1 MADGTEA
8 TAAVSDDPA
17 KSEEHEG
24 ESGAD
29 VRGEGGL
36 TDAQTELL
44 EKCLHS
50 LKHAKNDSHTLA
62 ALLLV
67 RLVNQSASAKTD
79 ISVSTAYSTFTPVTL
94 SNNGCILYLS
104 RRQTE
109 DVFHC

>member
-8 TAAVSDDPA
+8 TAAVSDDLP
-17 KSEEHEG
+17 KSEGHEG

-29 VRGEGGL
+29 VHGEGGL

-67 RLVNQSASAKTD
+67 RLVNQ
-79 ISVSTAYSTFTPVTL
+79 
-94 SNNGCILYLS
+94 GCKVHLQKQIY
-104 RRQTE
+104 RRLQPSLRLLQ
-109 DVFHC
+109 

>member
-8 TAAVSDDPA
+8 TAVVSDDPP
-17 KSEEHEG
+17 KPEEQG
-24 ESGAD
+24 DSDGGLD
-29 VRGEGGL
+29 GDPEGGL

-67 RLVNQSASAKTD
+67 RLVTNTHSGYILKDFSAKTNVKTRYMG
-79 ISVSTAYSTFTPVTL
+79 VSSLDYVYTA
-94 SNNGCILYLS
+94 NILK
-104 RRQTE
+104 
-109 DVFHC
+109 